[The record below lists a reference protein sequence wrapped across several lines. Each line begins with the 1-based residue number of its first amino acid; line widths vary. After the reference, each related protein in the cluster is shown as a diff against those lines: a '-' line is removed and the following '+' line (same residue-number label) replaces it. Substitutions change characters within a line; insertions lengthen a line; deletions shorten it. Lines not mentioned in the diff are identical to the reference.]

1 MTPADARAILFL
13 PAPRLDRL
21 DKALGSGADR
31 VVVDLED
38 AVPQAGKGAARAAVV
53 AMLATGADPRVGVRV
68 NGLATRAGLLDL
80 VALADGPPPGFVLLP
95 KVESAAEA
103 ALTARH
109 LPGVPLIA
117 TIESAAGLLRA
128 AEIAAVPGVVALGF
142 GGADLSADLGAD
154 LAWEPM
160 LAHRATVVRAAAAA
174 AVAAFDVP
182 HLDIADDDGLAD
194 TTRRARSM
202 GFTGRFAIHPR
213 QVPGIAAAFAPTP
226 AEAARA
232 RAVIAAFDAADGGVC
247 ELDGKMIDRP
257 VVEAARRLLARV
269 PAA

>member
-1 MTPADARAILFL
+1 MTTADARAILFL

-21 DKALGSGADR
+21 DKALGSGADL

-38 AVPQAGKGAARAAVV
+38 AVPQAGKAAAREAVV
-53 AMLATGADPRVGVRV
+53 ALLAAGTDRRVGVRI
-68 NGLATRAGLLDL
+68 NGIATREGLLDL
-80 VALADGPPPGFVLLP
+80 AAVAAGPSPAFVLLP

-103 ALTARH
+103 GLYARH

-117 TIESAAGLLRA
+117 TVESAAGLLRA
-128 AEIAAVPGVVALGF
+128 AEIAAMPGVVALGF

-174 AVAAFDVP
+174 GVASFDVP
-182 HLDIADDDGLAD
+182 HLDLADDDGLVD
-194 TTRRARSM
+194 TTRRARAM

-213 QVPGIAAAFAPTP
+213 QVPGIVAAFTPRP
-226 AEAARA
+226 AEVARA
-232 RAVIAAFDAADGGVC
+232 RAVLAASAAAGGGVC
-247 ELDGKMIDRP
+247 ELDGRMIDRP
-257 VVEAARRLLARV
+257 VVEAARRLLARA
-269 PAA
+269 PDA